1 MKESLGVYKMRKE
14 NRIVISYLKS
24 MKNQINYLIKELES
38 CELNQIDNIL
48 QDSFKRFD
56 DDKMSN
62 KIERFIHKLATKSN
76 TK

>member
-1 MKESLGVYKMRKE
+1 MRKE
-14 NRIVISYLKS
+14 NRIVILYLKS
-24 MKNQINYLIKELES
+24 MKNQINYLIKELET

-48 QDSFKRFD
+48 QNSFKRFD

-76 TK
+76 TN

>member
-1 MKESLGVYKMRKE
+1 MRKE

>member
-1 MKESLGVYKMRKE
+1 MRKE

-24 MKNQINYLIKELES
+24 MKNQINYLIKELET
-38 CELNQIDNIL
+38 CELNEIDNIL

-56 DDKMSN
+56 DDKMSD
-62 KIERFIHKLATKSN
+62 KIEKFIHKLATKSN

>member
-1 MKESLGVYKMRKE
+1 MRESLGVYKMRKE

-56 DDKMSN
+56 DDKMSD
-62 KIERFIHKLATKSN
+62 KIEKFIHKLATKSN

>member
-1 MKESLGVYKMRKE
+1 MRKE

-24 MKNQINYLIKELES
+24 MKNQINYLIKELET
-38 CELNQIDNIL
+38 CELNEIDNIL

-56 DDKMSN
+56 DDKMSD
-62 KIERFIHKLATKSN
+62 KIEKFIHKLDTKSN

>member
-1 MKESLGVYKMRKE
+1 MRKE
-14 NRIVISYLKS
+14 KRIVISYLKS
-24 MKNQINYLIKELES
+24 MKNQINYLIKELET

-48 QDSFKRFD
+48 QNSFKRFD

-76 TK
+76 TN

>member
-1 MKESLGVYKMRKE
+1 MRKE

-24 MKNQINYLIKELES
+24 IKNQINYIIKELET

-62 KIERFIHKLATKSN
+62 KIEKFIHKLATKSN

>member
-1 MKESLGVYKMRKE
+1 MRKE

-56 DDKMSN
+56 DDKMSD
-62 KIERFIHKLATKSN
+62 KIEKFIHNLATKSN

>member
-1 MKESLGVYKMRKE
+1 MRKE

-62 KIERFIHKLATKSN
+62 KIEKFIHKIKTKSN

>member
-1 MKESLGVYKMRKE
+1 MRKE

-56 DDKMSN
+56 DDKMSD
-62 KIERFIHKLATKSN
+62 KIEKFIHKLATKSN

>member
-1 MKESLGVYKMRKE
+1 MRESLGVYKMRKE

-24 MKNQINYLIKELES
+24 MKNQINYLIKELET

-56 DDKMSN
+56 DDKMSD
-62 KIERFIHKLATKSN
+62 KIEKFIHKLATKSN

>member
-1 MKESLGVYKMRKE
+1 MRKE
-14 NRIVISYLKS
+14 NRIVISYLKN

>member
-1 MKESLGVYKMRKE
+1 MRKE
-14 NRIVISYLKS
+14 NRIVISYLKN

-48 QDSFKRFD
+48 QDSFKIFD
-56 DDKMSN
+56 DDKMSD
-62 KIERFIHKLATKSN
+62 KIEKFIHKLATKSN